1 MDKCKYHNNNT
12 HSHPRH
18 IWLEHGQM
26 WVGQKLDFRKDP
38 IQQQQ
43 QDQNNQWCYKNKLQL
58 ETLKTKHP
66 QNAIEQ
72 VPLL

>member
-1 MDKCKYHNNNT
+1 MWMHFTMKT
-12 HSHPRH
+12 RSRTIAIHP
-18 IWLEHGQM
+18 
-26 WVGQKLDFRKDP
+26 
-38 IQQQQ
+38 QQQ